1 MTVVGVVVAATA
13 GTSSDDELE
22 NEKAKSN
29 GMCQR
34 SQNHRTEG
42 GSLNTQLERIQKFP
56 ELLIGLYRER
66 YKAMQMP

>member
-1 MTVVGVVVAATA
+1 MTVVVVVVAATA

-34 SQNHRTEG
+34 SHNHRTEG
-42 GSLNTQLERIQKFP
+42 GSLNAQLERIQKFP

-66 YKAMQMP
+66 YKAMWMP